1 MSFRFLFNFLTD
13 YAQPIRRLVGNAG
26 QQGDAV
32 VCGGVEDGG
41 ICRRNPS
48 GRGNAVR
55 PYTKRSAVGNC
66 IAHLYVFQR
75 TEIRPRAAI
84 VSTECYVTVPDG
96 STVYMACAFSH
107 AFIGCTGINVSIQ
120 LAITNG
126 DSAEVAVSADQ
137 LCLCSVAAAASSGTS
152 EPVE

>member
-26 QQGDAV
+26 QQDNAV

-55 PYTKRSAVGNC
+55 PYTKRSAVGNY
-66 IAHLYVFQR
+66 IAHLYTVQR

-84 VSTECYVTVPDG
+84 VAAKGYVSVPDR
-96 STVYMACAFSH
+96 SAVYMTCAFPH
-107 AFIGCTGINVSIQ
+107 TFVCCAGIDIREQ
-120 LAITNG
+120 LAI
-126 DSAEVAVSADQ
+126 ADGYRTEMTVCDGE
-137 LCLCSVAAAASSGTS
+137 LRLSRITAAFRA
-152 EPVE
+152 